1 MIRFLLLSSILLIA
15 ACSSDDEKIP
25 LQGERIS
32 IMDLQK
38 ELQPSESASLKE
50 ITIPSATPNKEW
62 PQAGGYAHHAMQNL
76 TLAQAS
82 QLDRIWNVSIGT
94 GSTKN
99 LPLNARPIIAD
110 GRVIT
115 LDTKSVL
122 RAFHD
127 QTGRQL
133 WATNIRNE
141 KEKEFVITGGVSQD
155 GGIIYVTSG
164 YSEVLALNPENGAI
178 YWRSKIS
185 APSRAAPTVHNGRVF
200 LTTLNNNVLALNAKD
215 GKKLWEYEG
224 VGETT
229 GLLGAASPAIDDTI
243 VIAALSSGDLLA
255 LRPDTGALIWEDNLA
270 SALRFG
276 RGTSTLSDIRGYPIL
291 YGDAVIAI
299 SYGGK
304 MVVIDKKTGSRRWQQ
319 EISSSET
326 PWVAGNT
333 IYVINSDHQLVALHL
348 MSGEVLWISNIP
360 KYKDES
366 KKKELITWTGPLM
379 GGERLIIFGSDG
391 GVLEYNPQTGE
402 RLTFWSNNGSTLL
415 PPVIAN
421 GAIYIL
427 DESARLSAYR

>member
-1 MIRFLLLSSILLIA
+1 
-15 ACSSDDEKIP
+15 
-25 LQGERIS
+25 
-32 IMDLQK
+32 
-38 ELQPSESASLKE
+38 
-50 ITIPSATPNKEW
+50 
-62 PQAGGYAHHAMQNL
+62 MQNL